1 MPLPKPEQ
9 YETDAAFIERCMTDE
24 IMVEDFEDEKQRLAV
39 CNVQLEEGNRNIW
52 NKKYDNIMEKRIFNI
67 QSRN

>member
-9 YETDAAFIERCMTDE
+9 YETDSEFIERCMTDE

-39 CNVQLEEGNRNIW
+39 CNVQLEEGNRNFW
-52 NKKYDNIMEKRIFNI
+52 NKVK
-67 QSRN
+67 